1 VTFLIPLFYLNA
13 SVMAYDEG
21 SFSQRFSKGFGFSSS
36 KYGSTLMV
44 ILMTI
49 LIVMLLAQPIAF
61 VFSIHEPFNDK
72 PMVRDLLD
80 MIVDF
85 IKRIALIYTEDD
97 YMYWGNIARQIV
109 YLLFVLLVLPF
120 IAITMSVLYY
130 SEKEKRDV
138 VSLKEAYK
146 KFGKRSRLQE
156 TSADSE

>member
-1 VTFLIPLFYLNA
+1 
-13 SVMAYDEG
+13 
-21 SFSQRFSKGFGFSSS
+21 
-36 KYGSTLMV
+36 
-44 ILMTI
+44 MTI

-80 MIVDF
+80 LVVDF